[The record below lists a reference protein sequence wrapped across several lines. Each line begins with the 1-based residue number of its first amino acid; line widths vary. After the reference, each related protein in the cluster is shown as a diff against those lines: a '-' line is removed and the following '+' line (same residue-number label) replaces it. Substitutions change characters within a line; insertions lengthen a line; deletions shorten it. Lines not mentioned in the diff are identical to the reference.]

1 MQINAFPPAGPAL
14 WSGNGK
20 QRQSRGRD
28 DSGRGGQRTERS
40 GLRRLTHVD
49 ADTPG
54 SVGRRAEGTMVSRDL
69 SLRGMKGSVLGW
81 GRDMLEIDLGSH
93 LGVVMAEA
101 VSVDKE
107 TRGTLYGQLLRI
119 LKMSN
124 STTRYDSKKLILAK
138 AREELVQSFAFFLL
152 SDLIQQQLPPLFL

>member
-40 GLRRLTHVD
+40 GLRRLTHVG

-54 SVGRRAEGTMVSRDL
+54 SVGRRAEGAMVSRDL
-69 SLRGMKGSVLGW
+69 SLQGMKGM
-81 GRDMLEIDLGSH
+81 GRARDRLLGSH

-138 AREELVQSFAFFLL
+138 VREELVQSFAFFLL

>member
-1 MQINAFPPAGPAL
+1 MGT
-14 WSGNGK
+14 
-20 QRQSRGRD
+20 GR
-28 DSGRGGQRTERS
+28 
-40 GLRRLTHVD
+40 
-49 ADTPG
+49 A
-54 SVGRRAEGTMVSRDL
+54 RD
-69 SLRGMKGSVLGW
+69 RH
-81 GRDMLEIDLGSH
+81 LGSH

-138 AREELVQSFAFFLL
+138 VREELVQSFAFFLL

>member
-1 MQINAFPPAGPAL
+1 MGM
-14 WSGNGK
+14 
-20 QRQSRGRD
+20 GR
-28 DSGRGGQRTERS
+28 
-40 GLRRLTHVD
+40 
-49 ADTPG
+49 A
-54 SVGRRAEGTMVSRDL
+54 RD
-69 SLRGMKGSVLGW
+69 RH
-81 GRDMLEIDLGSH
+81 LGSH